1 MIKENG
7 SSASLEEF
15 FEHYERNKVT
25 PQQLKKLKSNIDE
38 GDSGDWFKDGPPC
51 MQALA
56 SFGVPKSQRN
66 EVLLDMTRY
75 IKKRYPEEWK
85 DKTLDYNKKFFEPA
99 GKGMSFS
106 EVSNVIGSRE
116 KKDYIYR
123 CDQDWLKSFCNKE
136 ECIKRKFGISGS
148 LNNELILGPL
158 SYVTSNPKIWYLGF
172 NGEEVRLSS
181 KELVRQDLARESATE
196 QTGKTPG
203 KTKNWDMHIRAL
215 QEKATEIDAP
225 EESLPTFKLR
235 NNLENFCYNTRVSKD
250 KKKILLG
257 RPFEDDSSIRFTFND
272 FFKYLKSDE
281 WNITADITHQML
293 KKINGVTREKFH
305 IKEGVKRWVYVVN
318 KEKFEEEPEVKQD
331 VPDFSDNEGA
341 F

>member
-1 MIKENG
+1 
-7 SSASLEEF
+7 
-15 FEHYERNKVT
+15 
-25 PQQLKKLKSNIDE
+25 
-38 GDSGDWFKDGPPC
+38 
-51 MQALA
+51 
-56 SFGVPKSQRN
+56 
-66 EVLLDMTRY
+66 MTRY

-85 DKTLDYNKKFFEPA
+85 DKTLDYNKKFFEPS

-116 KKDYIYR
+116 KKDYVYR

-181 KELVRQDLARESATE
+181 KELVRQDLAREAATE

-203 KTKNWDMHIRAL
+203 KTKNWDMQVRTL

-225 EESLPTFKLR
+225 EESLPSFRLKT
-235 NNLENFCYNTRVSKD
+235 NLESFCFNTRVTKD

-257 RPFEDDSSIRFTFND
+257 RPFEDESTIKFTFGD

-281 WNITADITHQML
+281 WGITGDITHQML

-305 IKEGVKRWVYVVN
+305 IKEGVKRWVYVLN
-318 KEKFEEEPEVKQD
+318 KEQFDNEPETQQD
-331 VPDFSDNEGA
+331 VPDYTNKDKESA